1 MSATGE
7 AVPGAGQKTSGR
19 GNGANAGH
27 EPIERDD
34 SFVGRGTALRR
45 SARGT
50 LRNGTQRLDQALAAF
65 SIGLGLVELLAPR
78 RLGHLIGAG
87 DHPAL
92 FRLCG
97 LREIASGVAL
107 LSPKAARI
115 GAMSRQAGDVMDLV
129 LLGAAFASRDAR
141 PVRLALA
148 TTAVLGAAAVDAYA
162 ARRHSLTEPGA
173 TAEPVPVSVSIA
185 IGSTPE
191 KLYAFWRDVENLPRF
206 MQHLQSVTRTGERTS
221 HWAAKAPGGGVV
233 EWDSE
238 IIEERP
244 NELIAWRTL
253 PGSDVEHRGRVSFER
268 LGEDRGSTVHVE
280 LVYDLPAGRI
290 GAAIAKLAGEEPEL
304 QIRRDLRNLK
314 QLLETGEVASTRGQ
328 PAGRR
333 SLLGKVLTRSES

>member
-1 MSATGE
+1 MSTTGE
-7 AVPGAGQKTSGR
+7 AVPGASQRLSGK
-19 GNGANAGH
+19 GKGA
-27 EPIERDD
+27 RDD
-34 SFVGRGTALRR
+34 V
-45 SARGT
+45 
-50 LRNGTQRLDQALAAF
+50 QRLDQALAFF
-65 SIGLGLVELLAPR
+65 SIGLGLLELLAPR
-78 RLGHLIGAG
+78 RLGRLTGAG
-87 DHPAL
+87 DHAAL

-107 LSPKAARI
+107 LSPKAARFA
-115 GAMSRQAGDVMDLV
+115 AMSRQAGDAMDLV
-129 LLGAAFASRDAR
+129 LLGAAFGSRDAR
-141 PVRLALA
+141 PARLALA
-148 TTAVLGAAAVDAYA
+148 TTTVLGVAAIDAYA
-162 ARRHSLTEPGA
+162 ARRHSGTEPAA
-173 TAEPVPVSVSIA
+173 TAAPVPVSVSIA
-185 IGSTPE
+185 INSTPE

-206 MQHLQSVTRTGERTS
+206 MQHLQSVTRTGERIS

-238 IIEERP
+238 ITEERP

-253 PGSDVEHRGRVSFER
+253 PGSEIEHRGRVSFER

-280 LVYDLPAGRI
+280 LVYDPPAGRV

-333 SLLGKVLTRSES
+333 SMLGKVLTRSES

>member
-1 MSATGE
+1 
-7 AVPGAGQKTSGR
+7 
-19 GNGANAGH
+19 
-27 EPIERDD
+27 
-34 SFVGRGTALRR
+34 
-45 SARGT
+45 
-50 LRNGTQRLDQALAAF
+50 
-65 SIGLGLVELLAPR
+65 
-78 RLGHLIGAG
+78 
-87 DHPAL
+87 
-92 FRLCG
+92 
-97 LREIASGVAL
+97 
-107 LSPKAARI
+107 
-115 GAMSRQAGDVMDLV
+115 MDLV

-148 TTAVLGAAAVDAYA
+148 TTTVLGAAAVDTYA
-162 ARRHSLTEPGA
+162 ARRHSRIEPGA

-185 IGSTPE
+185 INSTPE
-191 KLYAFWRDVENLPRF
+191 KLYTFWRDVENLPRF
-206 MQHLQSVTRTGERTS
+206 MQHLESVTRTGERTS

-244 NELIAWRTL
+244 NELIAWQTL

-280 LVYDLPAGRI
+280 LVYDPPAGRV

-304 QIRRDLRNLK
+304 QIRRDLRALK

-333 SLLGKVLTRSES
+333 SMLGKVLTRSES